1 VGYAEEASARMT
13 PRHFAYHP
21 LRFRLAFLAAAVAC
35 AALSAAALATGRAQG
50 DVQALARAGV
60 AAGLMAACFYVFV
73 RLRPRA
79 GWGVTVEPLRLV
91 MARPFRGEPLELPWS
106 AVRMVART
114 GRRRDGALAL
124 FLEEGGRLLVPAHLF
139 RRKVEFLALC
149 EACEEKVP
157 PPRFDA

>member
-1 VGYAEEASARMT
+1 MT
-13 PRHFAYHP
+13 AQHFAYHP
-21 LRFRLAFLAAAVAC
+21 LRFRLAFLASAVTC
-35 AALSAAALATGRAQG
+35 AGLSAAALAVGRAQG

-91 MARPFRGEPLELPWS
+91 MARPFRGEPLEVPWS

-114 GRRRDGALAL
+114 GRRRESALAL

-139 RRKVEFLALC
+139 PRQADFVAFC
-149 EACEEKVP
+149 EACEQRVP
-157 PPRFDA
+157 PLRFDA

>member
-1 VGYAEEASARMT
+1 MT
-13 PRHFAYHP
+13 AQHFAYHP
-21 LRFRLAFLAAAVAC
+21 VRFRAAFLAAALAC
-35 AALSAAALATGRAQG
+35 SALSAAALAAGRAEG

-114 GRRRDGALAL
+114 GRRRDAALAL
-124 FLEEGGRLLVPAHLF
+124 FLEEGGRLLVPSHLF
-139 RRKVEFLALC
+139 RRKSEFEAFCAL
-149 EACEEKVP
+149 CEEKVP